1 MYTSSIQQISSFIG
15 ILYLCHQSQSNW
27 KMTSKVI
34 YKGALRT
41 EATHIRSG
49 NTIITDAPTDNKG
62 KGEAFSPTDLVA
74 TALVSC
80 ILTIMGIK
88 ADGMNINIDGSSAEV
103 KKIMGAGPRRIAQV
117 IIVINI
123 PISANEK
130 TKKILEKAALICPVD
145 KSLSDS
151 MIRDIKFIW
160 G

>member
-62 KGEAFSPTDLVA
+62 KGEAFSPTDLVV
-74 TALVSC
+74 TAFASC
-80 ILTIMGIK
+80 MLTIMGIK
-88 ADGMNINIDGSSAEV
+88 ANEMNINIEGASAEV
-103 KKIMGAGPRRIAQV
+103 KKIMAAGPRRIAQV

-130 TKKILEKAALICPVD
+130 TKNILEKAALTCPVD

-151 MIRDIKFIW
+151 MIRDVKFIW

>member
-1 MYTSSIQQISSFIG
+1 
-15 ILYLCHQSQSNW
+15 
-27 KMTSKVI
+27 MTSKVI

-62 KGEAFSPTDLVA
+62 KGEVFSPTDLVA
-74 TALVSC
+74 TALASC
-80 ILTIMGIK
+80 MLTIMGIK
-88 ADGMNINIDGSSAEV
+88 ANELKINIEGTSAEV
-103 KKIMGAGPRRIAQV
+103 KKIMTTGPRRIAQV

-123 PISANEK
+123 PILADEK
-130 TKKILEKAALICPVD
+130 TKNILEKAALTCPVD

-151 MIRDIKFIW
+151 MIRDVKFIW

>member
-74 TALVSC
+74 TALASC
-80 ILTIMGIK
+80 MLTIMGIK
-88 ADGMNINIDGSSAEV
+88 ANEMNINIEGASAEV
-103 KKIMGAGPRRIAQV
+103 KKIMATGPRRIAQV

-123 PISANEK
+123 PISADEK
-130 TKKILEKAALICPVD
+130 TKNILEKAALTCPVD

-151 MIRDIKFIW
+151 MIRDVKFIW

>member
-1 MYTSSIQQISSFIG
+1 
-15 ILYLCHQSQSNW
+15 
-27 KMTSKVI
+27 MTSKVI

-74 TALVSC
+74 TALASC
-80 ILTIMGIK
+80 MLTIMGIK
-88 ADGMNINIDGSSAEV
+88 ANEININIDGTTAEIE
-103 KKIMGAGPRRIAQV
+103 KIMGSGPRRIAQL

-123 PISANEK
+123 PLSADEK
-130 TKKILEKAALICPVD
+130 TKNILEKAALTCPVD

-151 MIRDIKFIW
+151 MIRDVKFIW

>member
-1 MYTSSIQQISSFIG
+1 
-15 ILYLCHQSQSNW
+15 
-27 KMTSKVI
+27 MTSKVI
-34 YKGALRT
+34 YRGALRT
-41 EATHIRSG
+41 KATHIRSG

-74 TALVSC
+74 TALASC
-80 ILTIMGIK
+80 MLTIMGIK
-88 ADGMNINIDGSSAEV
+88 ADEMNINIEDTSAEV
-103 KKIMGAGPRRIAQV
+103 KKIMAAGPRRIAQV

-123 PISANEK
+123 PISADEK
-130 TKKILEKAALICPVD
+130 TKNILEKAALTCPVD

>member
-1 MYTSSIQQISSFIG
+1 
-15 ILYLCHQSQSNW
+15 
-27 KMTSKVI
+27 MTSKVI

-62 KGEAFSPTDLVA
+62 KGEAFSPTDLVV
-74 TALVSC
+74 TALGSC
-80 ILTIMGIK
+80 MLTIMGIK
-88 ADGMNINIDGSSAEV
+88 ADEMNINIKGAYAKV
-103 KKIMGAGPRRIAQV
+103 KKIMAAGPRRIAQV

-123 PISANEK
+123 PISANKK
-130 TKKILEKAALICPVD
+130 TKNILEKAALTCPVD

-151 MIRDIKFIW
+151 MIRDVKFIW

>member
-1 MYTSSIQQISSFIG
+1 
-15 ILYLCHQSQSNW
+15 
-27 KMTSKVI
+27 MTSKVI

-74 TALVSC
+74 TALASRM
-80 ILTIMGIK
+80 LTIMGIK
-88 ADGMNINIDGSSAEV
+88 ANEMNINIEGASAEV
-103 KKIMGAGPRRIAQV
+103 KKIMAAGPRRIAQV

-123 PISANEK
+123 PISADEK
-130 TKKILEKAALICPVD
+130 TKNILEKAALTCPVD

-151 MIRDIKFIW
+151 MIRDVKFIW